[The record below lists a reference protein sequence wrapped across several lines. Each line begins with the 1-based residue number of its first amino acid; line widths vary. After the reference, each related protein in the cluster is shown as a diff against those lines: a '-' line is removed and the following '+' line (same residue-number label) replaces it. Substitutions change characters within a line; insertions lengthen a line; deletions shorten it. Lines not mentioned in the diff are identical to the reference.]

1 MFQNCILKIKRNFNK
16 QFDDVYNFKVQEI
29 RRINERNRR
38 ITKILNDMESEEEHP
53 EMMGLS
59 IVEEPERYL
68 SVTDD
73 EVKVE
78 KYFSEEERKRL
89 EEEAAL
95 QGTVK

>member
-1 MFQNCILKIKRNFNK
+1 
-16 QFDDVYNFKVQEI
+16 
-29 RRINERNRR
+29 
-38 ITKILNDMESEEEHP
+38 MESEEEHP

-78 KYFSEEERKRL
+78 KCFSEEERKRL